1 VRTAAGGL
9 GLQRL
14 QVHSFGSALWA
25 VVVISLLNLLVR
37 PILVVLTLPV
47 TLLTVGLFLFV
58 INGLMFWA
66 AANLLSGLS
75 VSGFWAAVWAASC
88 TRCWAWSSTQRW
100 AVCSRSRACTAR
112 SRVSMME
119 ASKWSAWAPLRWPSS
134 WPALKRSTA
143 AA

>member
-1 VRTAAGGL
+1 MLAGMKLLLNWILSACALLLVASVYSG
-9 GLQRL
+9 L

-47 TLLTVGLFLFV
+47 TLLTVGLFLFI

-75 VSGFWAAVWAASC
+75 VSGFWAAVWAAFLYSL
-88 TRCWAWSSTQRW
+88 
-100 AVCSRSRACTAR
+100 VGM
-112 SRVSMME
+112 VID
-119 ASKWSAWAPLRWPSS
+119 SALGRLFP
-134 WPALKRSTA
+134 
-143 AA
+143 

>member
-1 VRTAAGGL
+1 LGAAGAGAPQAGLLRYAGWHEIAAQLDSQCVRTAAGGL

-47 TLLTVGLFLFV
+47 TLLTVGLFLFI

-75 VSGFWAAVWAASC
+75 VSGFWAAVWAAFLYSLLGM
-88 TRCWAWSSTQRW
+88 
-100 AVCSRSRACTAR
+100 VID
-112 SRVSMME
+112 
-119 ASKWSAWAPLRWPSS
+119 SALGRLFP
-134 WPALKRSTA
+134 
-143 AA
+143 